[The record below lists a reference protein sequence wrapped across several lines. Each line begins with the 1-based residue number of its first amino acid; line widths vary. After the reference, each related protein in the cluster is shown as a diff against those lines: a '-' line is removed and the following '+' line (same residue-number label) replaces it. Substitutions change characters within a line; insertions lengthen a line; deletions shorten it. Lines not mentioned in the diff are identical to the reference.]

1 VIGRLGAIPD
11 RDRTTFRVW
20 APAAKKV
27 EVRVGGETH
36 PLAPE
41 GDGAHAGVLSAA
53 PGEDYVFVLD
63 GDRALPDPCSRC
75 QPKGLLGTSRIV
87 ELPAARRLGLS
98 LDDLV
103 VYELHVGTFSAEG
116 TFDGVVPHLGG
127 LRELGVT
134 AIELM
139 PVATFPGAR
148 GWGYDGVY
156 AYAPHPVYG
165 GPEGLARLVAA
176 AHAEGLGV
184 ILDVVYNHLG
194 PGSEALTAFGPYL
207 SEEIETFWGP
217 GLDFSRAGVR
227 EWAIQ
232 NALLWVEDYG
242 IDGLRVDAVG
252 AVRDRSSRHVFAE
265 LADRVHATA
274 PRALVVAETSVD
286 DDRPLDEWGH
296 DARWADGLHHALHAA
311 LTGEREGYY
320 APFGSVDAV
329 AAELGRRPPEP
340 HVVCAQD
347 HDQVGNRALG
357 DRLAPDALRVASSVV
372 LFSAQTPL
380 LFMGEEY
387 GESNPFLFFTDHV
400 SPATAAAA
408 REGRKREFA
417 AWSAFSDADVP
428 DPQDEQTF
436 LRSRLSRRE
445 VPGVRERYRRL
456 LALRRNLPRDV
467 RTEVQGRTLTMRRGP
482 ATLVA
487 DFDARTVELD
497 A

>member
-1 VIGRLGAIPD
+1 
-11 RDRTTFRVW
+11 
-20 APAAKKV
+20 V
-27 EVRVGGETH
+27 EVRLGGESH
-36 PLAPE
+36 PLAP
-41 GDGAHAGVLSAA
+41 DGGGVHAGVLRAA

-75 QPKGLLGTSRIV
+75 QPEGMLGPSRIV
-87 ELPAARRLGLS
+87 ELPSARRLGLS
-98 LDDLV
+98 LEDLV

-139 PVATFPGAR
+139 PVATFPGDR

-156 AYAPHPVYG
+156 AYAPHPAYG

-194 PGSEALTAFGPYL
+194 PGSDALTAFGPYL
-207 SEEIETFWGP
+207 NENVQTFWGA
-217 GLDFSRAGVR
+217 GLDFSQAGVR

-242 IDGLRVDAVG
+242 IDGLRLDAVG
-252 AVRDRSSRHVFAE
+252 AVRDRSPRHVLAE
-265 LADRVHATA
+265 LADRVHASA
-274 PRALVVAETSVD
+274 PRPLVIAETSAD
-286 DDRPLDEWGH
+286 DDLPLEEWGH

-320 APFGSVDAV
+320 APYGAVDDV
-329 AAELGRRPPEP
+329 AAELARRPPER
-340 HVVCAQD
+340 HVFCAQD

-357 DRLAPDALRVASSVV
+357 DRLAPDSLRIASSVV

-387 GESNPFLFFTDHV
+387 GERNPFQFFTDHV
-400 SPATAAAA
+400 SPETAAAA

-417 AWSAFSDADVP
+417 AWSAFSGEDVP

-445 VPGVRERYRRL
+445 ALGVREHYRRL

-467 RTEVQGRTLTMRRGP
+467 RTEVQGQRLTMRRGH

-487 DFDARTVELD
+487 DFGARTVELD